1 MRPLSVCAGACALV
15 LLTAVSALAQQPPA
29 KPRALPTG
37 FKEWRGDLDGMI
49 DRRVIRVLVPYS
61 RTLYFNDNGRERG
74 VTVDIFRAFER
85 YVNQKFQKQLGKRP
99 ITVYIRPTTR
109 DQLLPHVAGG
119 LGDIAAGN
127 LTVTEE
133 RRSTVDFYVAPD
145 QVGMSELVLTGPKSP
160 VITTA
165 EDLAGKRVH
174 VRKSSSYYES
184 LVALNDRFTREGKPA
199 ITLVLVPDELE
210 DEDMMEML
218 DLGVLEAIV
227 VDDWKAKMWAQVLPR
242 LTINTGAV
250 VRSGA
255 NTGWA
260 IRKDSPKLRD
270 LLGEFFT
277 KVVVKHSPR
286 NDRSWGY
293 AKRIKR
299 LTDPTAQKERE
310 RFETTLALFRTY
322 GAKYGFDPLMLAAQG
337 YQESQLNQDAKSRV
351 GAVGIM
357 QLMPAT
363 GQELGVGDIKIAE
376 ANIHAGAKYMD
387 QLMTKYLADATFDE
401 TNRTLFA
408 FACYNAGPGN
418 ISRIRKEAAK
428 RGFDPQKWFNNVE
441 VVTAQKI
448 GIETTTYVRNIYKYY
463 IAYKLMLDVEEM
475 KKKALEGVKQ
485 TP

>member
-1 MRPLSVCAGACALV
+1 MRALLLCAVTWTLM
-15 LLTAVSALAQQPPA
+15 LFTAVSALAQQPPA

-49 DRRVIRVLVPYS
+49 ERRQIRVLAPYS

-109 DQLLPHVAGG
+109 DKLLPNVAGG

-127 LTVTEE
+127 LTVTDE

-160 VITTA
+160 AIITA

-210 DEDMMEML
+210 DEDMMEMV
-218 DLGVLEAIV
+218 DLGMLDAIV
-227 VDDWKAKMWAQVLPR
+227 VDDWKAKMWAQVLPK
-242 LTINTGAV
+242 LTINKGAV
-250 VRSGA
+250 VRSGG

-260 IRKDSPKLRD
+260 IRKDSPQLKA

-277 KVVVKHSPR
+277 KVVVKQSPR
-286 NDRSWGY
+286 TDRSWGY
-293 AKRIKR
+293 SKRIKR

-310 RFETTLALFRTY
+310 RF
-322 GAKYGFDPLMLAAQG
+322 
-337 YQESQLNQDAKSRV
+337 
-351 GAVGIM
+351 
-357 QLMPAT
+357 
-363 GQELGVGDIKIAE
+363 
-376 ANIHAGAKYMD
+376 
-387 QLMTKYLADATFDE
+387 
-401 TNRTLFA
+401 
-408 FACYNAGPGN
+408 
-418 ISRIRKEAAK
+418 
-428 RGFDPQKWFNNVE
+428 
-441 VVTAQKI
+441 
-448 GIETTTYVRNIYKYY
+448 
-463 IAYKLMLDVEEM
+463 
-475 KKKALEGVKQ
+475 
-485 TP
+485 